1 MVIVIKRKVTRFW
14 LWFKGGE
21 SSIDGE
27 LSVDR
32 EYTTGIKNAFRDICL
47 SQINRIKSNKI

>member
-1 MVIVIKRKVTRFW
+1 MVIVIKRKVIRFW
-14 LWFKGGE
+14 FWFKGGE

-32 EYTTGIKNAFRDICL
+32 EYIIGIKNVFRDICL
-47 SQINRIKSNKI
+47 S